1 MAKPNYISLLIGG
14 KRADIDPEGQ
24 VPLVSYTL
32 EDDQDF
38 EKKGSAIA
46 ANVEMPA
53 TLIND
58 QIHNTLRDPSVRD
71 STEDQSYDNFQ
82 DAIYLANGQE
92 ILVGKYLPQSAT
104 ILNGKPHRY
113 NGKLYGLNGD
123 WVIALKEKTLLDFVN
138 SEPHDFSVSV
148 IEGSWSFDGRSE
160 HQDYV
165 YAPVRYLKPFGQ
177 APEPT
182 EEDPDP
188 QPQDLNCIPTDLKP
202 SISVYWLLYRGF
214 RSAGY
219 RLVSRFMDSDYYRRG
234 VLPWVWG
241 GFDYMDDIRWEPL
254 KFLSSGPQRRF
265 TGSRNAFVDMQIKDD
280 GSIAGTF
287 DNSNLHSYTGAGS
300 SLPYMMKFD
309 YPAAGSPL
317 TLGKVKANFSVQ
329 LSYDYNVREN
339 SQITTR
345 VFWYVNGI
353 EKASTIVFDAHAGIG
368 FGDRR
373 QGSDFKEIFFETDLF
388 PGDWVGARVNLYM
401 FDTLLGTAQLNI
413 AVEAFQLNY
422 LRLTEGSVINLKNY
436 SAFSNYKWLDLLRG
450 EIDLFDLQ
458 INTDPV
464 RREVYIEP
472 AHAYEINGD
481 DYEGYYNR
489 KQLDWSQKIDQSK
502 ENTLE
507 LFSDYEREL
516 DFTFKE
522 DNADGGV
529 KILEQR
535 NGTTIGKAKYVLP
548 ERFKTEKKD
557 KENRFYS
564 AVVHYEHDKWKSI
577 TGVAPQLI
585 ALIPENISDASR
597 REGETLFAP
606 KRAWYKGR
614 VTGVGGWR
622 FNGVSLPTIPYMF
635 AVNYKPGGENDPV
648 LSYSDQLIAGKIASG
663 LLKKFFLQRMA
674 IIRNGRRFNPVWVML
689 NNTDISNFLR
699 RESVIIEGLEYI
711 ITQISDYDP
720 IKVRSTAV
728 KMWMFSAIT
737 HRDRD
742 AVYPSL
748 ASIQSGTS
756 TGAYEVKYCQQL
768 LLTTDVNP

>member
-1 MAKPNYISLLIGG
+1 
-14 KRADIDPEGQ
+14 
-24 VPLVSYTL
+24 
-32 EDDQDF
+32 
-38 EKKGSAIA
+38 
-46 ANVEMPA
+46 
-53 TLIND
+53 
-58 QIHNTLRDPSVRD
+58 
-71 STEDQSYDNFQ
+71 
-82 DAIYLANGQE
+82 
-92 ILVGKYLPQSAT
+92 
-104 ILNGKPHRY
+104 
-113 NGKLYGLNGD
+113 
-123 WVIALKEKTLLDFVN
+123 
-138 SEPHDFSVSV
+138 
-148 IEGSWSFDGRSE
+148 
-160 HQDYV
+160 
-165 YAPVRYLKPFGQ
+165 
-177 APEPT
+177 
-182 EEDPDP
+182 
-188 QPQDLNCIPTDLKP
+188 
-202 SISVYWLLYRGF
+202 
-214 RSAGY
+214 
-219 RLVSRFMDSDYYRRG
+219 
-234 VLPWVWG
+234 
-241 GFDYMDDIRWEPL
+241 
-254 KFLSSGPQRRF
+254 
-265 TGSRNAFVDMQIKDD
+265 
-280 GSIAGTF
+280 
-287 DNSNLHSYTGAGS
+287 
-300 SLPYMMKFD
+300 
-309 YPAAGSPL
+309 
-317 TLGKVKANFSVQ
+317 
-329 LSYDYNVREN
+329 
-339 SQITTR
+339 
-345 VFWYVNGI
+345 
-353 EKASTIVFDAHAGIG
+353 
-368 FGDRR
+368 
-373 QGSDFKEIFFETDLF
+373 
-388 PGDWVGARVNLYM
+388 M

-413 AVEAFQLNY
+413 TVEAFQLNY

-472 AHAYEINGD
+472 THAYEINGD

-489 KQLDWSQKIDQSK
+489 KQLDWSQRVDLSK

-585 ALIPENISDASR
+585 ALIPENVSDTSR

-648 LSYSDQLIAGKIASG
+648 LSYSDQLIAGKIATG

-674 IIRNGRRFNPVWVML
+674 IIRNGRRYNPVWVML

-699 RESVIIEGLEYI
+699 RESVIIDGLEYL

-748 ASIQSGTS
+748 ASIRSGTS